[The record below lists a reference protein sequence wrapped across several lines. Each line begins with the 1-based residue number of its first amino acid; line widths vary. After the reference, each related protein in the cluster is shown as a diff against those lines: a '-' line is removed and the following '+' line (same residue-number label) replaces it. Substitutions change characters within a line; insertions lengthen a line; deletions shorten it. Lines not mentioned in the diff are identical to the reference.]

1 MTAAQ
6 VGAAGEIELDRDQ
19 KFGLRTGK
27 VNKGDSVLLQGLDL
41 VEDGKPI
48 GEQVGPRGGRGAG
61 EEVCAQASAQVCGRM
76 CCRNR

>member
-41 VEDGKPI
+41 VEDGGTRSQRDPTMK
-48 GEQVGPRGGRGAG
+48 RGQSMPPGLLST
-61 EEVCAQASAQVCGRM
+61 ASRFP
-76 CCRNR
+76 